1 MKKWLTVSVFVLF
14 VLLLAACS
22 NGKETETVQEQ
33 NNEQEVVEES
43 IYDLVGKEVELAS
56 PPNSVVTL
64 VPSITE
70 TMFALDLGDRV
81 VGRTDWC
88 NYPEEVVDIPSVGGM
103 EFDVETIIGLAPD
116 LVIAHEMGVNAAEGG
131 FEQLRNAG
139 IPLLIV
145 PNESS
150 IEDVYRNIMLIG
162 KANHAEDAAELL
174 INEMKEAF
182 AQFREKAEVIT
193 EDERRK
199 VWVEIDPTLITVG
212 KDTFLTEMLE
222 MINADNIA
230 KDEEG
235 WPQYSEEEVLAQN
248 PDVILTT
255 YGYYVDT
262 PKDEVLSRS
271 GWENVTAIKEKRVY
285 DIDNDMVTRA
295 GPRLVKGVEELAKS
309 IYPEI
314 FAQ

>member
-255 YGYYVDT
+255 YGNYVDT

-285 DIDNDMVTRA
+285 DVDNDMVTRA